1 MLLQTAAVQ
10 RNRGNFD
17 FGRRRHFARLY
28 HPFLPA
34 DISLWLRPDLFGD
47 PRNLKKI
54 AVSCEKGDH
63 YANCSCQSAENTP
76 RDFKSHV

>member
-10 RNRGNFD
+10 GNRRDPD

-28 HPFLPA
+28 HSLLSA
-34 DISLWLRPDLFGD
+34 DFSLGLRSDLFGD
-47 PRNLKKI
+47 PRNFKKI

-63 YANCSCQSAENTP
+63 YSNCSCQGAENIP